1 MRRIMERAART
12 ASGILLAVAVLAA
25 VSGNPGPAWADN
37 SCTTAR
43 DGTCDEPDIG
53 TGTCP
58 ASTDSLDCLGIGN
71 NTCTWAHDGECD
83 EPAIGTGNCKA
94 GTDSADCRGSLAPK
108 TASTD
113 SCLYAND
120 GECDEIGIGTGACE
134 KGTDATDCGR
144 TPTTSGPTTGPAQD
158 PAADAQAA
166 LCSRIFSGCLA
177 TCPMF
182 QGALALTRCQS
193 SCTICYTNC
202 QSGLAVTCVAP
213 PSW

>member
-1 MRRIMERAART
+1 MRRIEGSVVKAAY
-12 ASGILLAVAVLAA
+12 GILFVVALVMALA
-25 VSGNPGPAWADN
+25 GGIGPAAADN
-37 SCTTAR
+37 SCIHAR
-43 DGTCDEPDIG
+43 DGQCDEPDVG
-53 TGTCP
+53 TGACP
-58 ASTDSLDCLGIGN
+58 MGTDSLDCLGIGN
-71 NTCTWAHDGECD
+71 NTCTWAFDGECD
-83 EPAIGTGNCKA
+83 EPGIGTNNCKP

-108 TASTD
+108 TSSTD

-144 TPTTSGPTTGPAQD
+144 APTTDAPTTGTTQD

-166 LCSRIFSGCLA
+166 LCSRIYSGCLA

-182 QGALALTRCQS
+182 SGALALTRCQS
-193 SCTICYTNC
+193 SCSICYVNC

>member
-1 MRRIMERAART
+1 MGRLEGVVAKLLSALALVT
-12 ASGILLAVAVLAA
+12 ALAGAVT
-25 VSGNPGPAWADN
+25 PAMADN
-37 SCTTAR
+37 SCTYAR
-43 DGTCDEPDIG
+43 DGQCDEPEIG
-53 TGTCP
+53 TGAC
-58 ASTDSLDCLGIGN
+58 AKGTDSLDCLGIGN

-83 EPAIGTGNCKA
+83 EPGIGTGNCKP
-94 GTDSADCRGSLAPK
+94 GTDSADCRGDIAPK
-108 TASTD
+108 VVSTD

-120 GECDEIGIGTGACE
+120 GECDEVGIGTGACE

-144 TPTTSGPTTGPAQD
+144 TPTTGGTTGGPASD

-166 LCSRIFSGCLA
+166 LCSRIYSGCLA

-182 QGALALTRCQS
+182 NGPLALTRCQT

-202 QSGLAVTCVAP
+202 QSGLPVTCVAP